1 MKSAIRV
8 CAVVCLAASSAAVWG
23 QGSVL
28 KGPSATSKQVM
39 QAAAGMLPKNHLSQR
54 QLDDDLSRRWLTAY
68 LASLD
73 GTKAYFEEGDIRQFM
88 TRRDELDDQAKQG
101 SVGFAYE
108 VFKTYV
114 TRTEERLTLAR
125 ELLEAPIDF
134 SAEEEYPLSPDK
146 GNYPA
151 NGEEARERWGKMVK
165 AKMLEKKAA
174 GFSEEDARAQLTRRF
189 ENLLAHIKQMNDD
202 DVLELYLSAMAGAYD
217 PHSSYMS
224 AQTVRGFE
232 ISNRQQ
238 LDGIGAQLRSVDGE
252 IIVLRLP
259 PGGPAHRDGRLKPD
273 DRIVGVGQGENGPI
287 EEVVGKKFS
296 DVVDKIRGKGGTVVR
311 LQVIPKGQAE
321 RVIYNIVRGKVQ
333 ADAARGSTVEWGRK
347 GDGKPYRFGVIS
359 LESLYS
365 SKFQG
370 GGGTE
375 QVRSSTSDLRRLLA
389 DPQRG
394 FKSAGVDA
402 VILDL
407 RSNIGGVLTEAV
419 YLPGLFV
426 GKAATLQVRGS
437 DGKIE
442 TYNSEEESAWDGP
455 LIVLTSRLTAS
466 GAEIIAAVIQD
477 CGRGLIIGDAGTAGN
492 GSVQSMFDVG
502 ASSNQGANAPKL
514 GQMKITTQQFYRVSG
529 ESTQNRG
536 IIPDVVLPS
545 LTDGPENSEAF
556 RPNALPFDVVEALN
570 HPSFGLVRP
579 EIKSELTKLSH
590 SRRVAS
596 PEYGQ
601 LESER
606 TKLAELRARDSI
618 SLNEATGLEEFSLL
632 NRGNATPEAGGK
644 LGEDFQ
650 SREILEIAVDYVR
663 MLKQ

>member
-1 MKSAIRV
+1 MTSTVRICIAIIIV
-8 CAVVCLAASSAAVWG
+8 SGSPAVWG
-23 QGSVL
+23 QGGVL
-28 KGPSATSKQVM
+28 KGPTATSKQVM
-39 QAAAGMLPKNHLSQR
+39 QAAAGLLPQNHLSQR
-54 QLDDDLSRRWLTAY
+54 QLDDDLSRRWLASY
-68 LASLD
+68 LDSLD
-73 GTKAYFEEGDIRQFM
+73 GSKAYFEEGDVRQFM

-108 VFKTYV
+108 VFKTYL
-114 TRTEERLTLAR
+114 TRAEERTALAR
-125 ELLEAPIDF
+125 EFLGGPIDF
-134 SAEEEYPLSPDK
+134 SVEEEYPLSSDK
-146 GNYPA
+146 GEYPA
-151 NGEEARERWGKMVK
+151 NAEGARERWRKLIK
-165 AKMLEKKAA
+165 AKILEKKAA
-174 GFSEEDARAQLTRRF
+174 GFSEEEARAQLLRRYDS
-189 ENLLAHIKQMNDD
+189 LLAHVKQMNDD
-202 DVLELYLSAMAGAYD
+202 DVLELYLSGMAGAYD

-238 LDGIGAQLRSVDGE
+238 LDGIGAQLRNVDGE
-252 IIVLRLP
+252 IFVLRLP
-259 PGGPAHRDGRLKPD
+259 PGGPAHRDGRLKVD
-273 DRIVGVGQGENGPI
+273 DRIVGVGQGESGPI
-287 EEVVGKKFS
+287 EEVVGKKFT

-311 LQVIPKGQAE
+311 LQIIPKGQSE

-333 ADAARGSTVEWGRK
+333 SDSARGSIVEYGRK
-347 GDGKPYRFGVIS
+347 SDGKPYRFGAIS

-370 GGGTE
+370 GGTE
-375 QVRSSTSDLRRLLA
+375 QVRTSTSDIRRLIA

-394 FKSAGVDA
+394 FSSAGVDA

-407 RSNIGGVLTEAV
+407 RSNTGGVLTEAV
-419 YLPGLFV
+419 DLPGLFL
-426 GKAATLQVRGS
+426 GKAATLQARGN
-437 DGKIE
+437 DGKVAS
-442 TYNSEEESAWDGP
+442 YNSDQTSAWDGP

-466 GAEIIAAVIQD
+466 GAEIVAAVIQD

-502 ASSNQGANAPKL
+502 STLNQGANAPKL

-545 LTDGPENSEAF
+545 LTDGPEKSEAF

-579 EIKSELTKLSH
+579 EIKAELTKLSE

-606 TKLAELRARDSI
+606 TQVAELRARNSI
-618 SLNEATGLEEFSLL
+618 SLSEASGMEEFLVWS
-632 NRGNATPEAGGK
+632 RGNATPETGGK

-650 SREILEIAVDYVR
+650 SREILEIAADYVR
-663 MLKQ
+663 MLKN